1 MTPDAVFVQD
11 GDRFHATDLA
21 LGPWYPGALH
31 GGAPAALV
39 VHALNMHPV
48 ADDLRLARITYE
60 FVRPVPQHGL
70 HASVQVVRPGR
81 RVTLLEAVLLDSDEV
96 EVTRARA
103 LFVLPSD
110 VSAAPVKPPP
120 FPGPEEGIRS
130 DWEDNRPRMF
140 ATEGMQIL
148 FVKGQFLSPGDAIAW
163 FRLRYPLV
171 AGQPIDPMERIAAAS
186 DFGNGIAAVLD
197 WDRYMFINPDLTVT
211 IERPPVDEWVA
222 LESHTRV
229 ERGSVGVSESV
240 MWDRRGRI
248 GHAIQSLLV
257 GPRPPAT

>member
-11 GDRFHATDLA
+11 GDVFHATDLA

-31 GGAPAALV
+31 GGAPAALI
-39 VHALNMHPV
+39 VHALNAHPV
-48 ADDLRLARITYE
+48 AEGLRLARITYE

-70 HASVQVVRPGR
+70 KVSIQVIRPGR
-81 RVTLLEAVLLDSDEV
+81 RVTLLDATLHDGDGI

-103 LFVLPSD
+103 LLLQPSD
-110 VSAAPVKPPP
+110 VSAAPAEAPP
-120 FPGPEEGIRS
+120 FPGPEEGVRS
-130 DWEDNRPRMF
+130 DWEHNRPRMF

-148 FVKGQFLSPGDAIAW
+148 FVKGQFLSPGDATAW

-171 AGQPIDPMERIAAAS
+171 AGQPIDPLERVAAAS

-229 ERGSVGVSESV
+229 EAGSVAVSESI

-257 GPRPPAT
+257 VPRPPAT